1 MKKTVLLFTAIFAI
15 LFSISLN
22 SQAQANS
29 DYFVGK
35 WNVLVTGTPNGDA
48 KMVVVM
54 QRVDGK
60 LKAEFV
66 GNDQPEVPKVSN
78 IEETEKS
85 VRIYFTASGY
95 DVYLYLEN
103 KGENHVEGNMLDMFD
118 AKGDRATE

>member
-22 SQAQANS
+22 SQAQATS

>member
-22 SQAQANS
+22 SQAQATS

-103 KGENHVEGNMLDMFD
+103 KGENHVEGTMLDMFD

>member
-15 LFSISLN
+15 LFSISFN
-22 SQAQANS
+22 SQAQATS

-103 KGENHVEGNMLDMFD
+103 KGENHVEGTMLDMFD